1 MRMIFLLQ
9 IISRARGVYEM
20 HGSLAIISYAASVDT
35 CLVKNDHKIFNFLAV
50 FFFFFITPFSASCVA
65 KTIFCG
71 GYCLT
76 WYDR

>member
-50 FFFFFITPFSASCVA
+50 FFFLFYNSIFSKLCRENDFLRGLLSDMV
-65 KTIFCG
+65 
-71 GYCLT
+71 
-76 WYDR
+76 